1 MAIKA
6 TMEIL
11 GTKMWDMAPDIL
23 HHYKQTVDSNLLLHA
38 HFDKDESEAC
48 VPYLTSSADGF
59 QEKIYVGNA
68 VRINRWY
75 GEDMDNTDT
84 IINVVPVVGP
94 ILRNGDACSY
104 GSKEYRDWLMAAA
117 DIPNCAGHLIYMDS
131 PGGSAYAKNDFKYAV
146 DYIRSKEKKQPII
159 GLIDGLCASA
169 CDALASMCDEVYF
182 VNPMD
187 RVGSIGTMCAFYAVA
202 DGVEDA
208 VTHERFIEVYGS
220 KSEFKNKEYR
230 DAAVGNYDELQA
242 EVDDL
247 NEQFW
252 NTIKTYRPQ
261 VLEEQMHGK
270 IYNCGDVI
278 GTLVDGQG
286 TMQSCIDR
294 ILELAGVQSV
304 TAPVDNNGEAAP
316 AASDNQEQSIEQ
328 TAEPTQDFTGEEP
341 KSDDT
346 LGEPQV
352 HVMVPTKEEVDEAVR
367 TAVIFN
373 VPQETTTE
381 TIQEINNPEDE
392 TTNEP
397 VVPNSSEEVTASQN
411 EEKKMKEY
419 PLIMSALGLNALA
432 VDKEGG
438 YYMNAALCDVLES
451 FVAQANQDKLTMDA
465 KIQEVAQLNARIEE
479 LKGEHEQAINGLT
492 EAHNQEIEKLNGEH
506 AEAISALTEQKDS
519 EIAELNNKVNEANS
533 TIEGLNAQVE
543 AKEAEIKE
551 ISEVVT
557 EPQVPAAPTADGV
570 QVVEAP
576 AFENKSVIDDS
587 MSNEQKKEA
596 LRKRKEELAKLIG

>member
-23 HHYKQTVDSNLLLHA
+23 HHYKQTVDSNILLHA
-38 HFDKDESEAC
+38 HFDKDGSEAG
-48 VPYLTSSADGF
+48 VPYLASSASDF
-59 QEKIYVGNA
+59 QEKVFVGKSSQ
-68 VRINRWY
+68 VRWWDEMGWESGDSVISV
-75 GEDMDNTDT
+75 T
-84 IINVVPVVGP
+84 PVTGP
-94 ILRNGDACSY
+94 ILRSGDGCSY
-104 GSKEYRDWLMAAA
+104 GSKNYRDFMMAAA
-117 DIPNCAGHLIYMDS
+117 DVPGCVGHLIYIDT
-131 PGGSAYAKNDFKYAV
+131 PGGSAYAKNDFKHAI
-146 DYIRSKEKKQPII
+146 DYVRSKGQPVI
-159 GLIDGLCASA
+159 GLVDGLCASA
-169 CDALASMCDEVYF
+169 GMALASMCDEIYF

-187 RVGSIGTMCAFYAVA
+187 RIGSIGTMCAFYATP

-230 DAAVGNYDELQA
+230 DAAVGDYAALQA

-270 IYNCGDVI
+270 VYNCGDVI

-294 ILELAGVQSV
+294 ILELAGVQ
-304 TAPVDNNGEAAP
+304 TAKAPAGEGGEAAP
-316 AASDNQEQSIEQ
+316 SAPDNRDQSVVQ
-328 TAEPTQDFTGEEP
+328 DAEPSQDFTGDEP
-341 KSDDT
+341 KNDDIAVA
-346 LGEPQV
+346 PR
-352 HVMVPTKEEVDEAVR
+352 EEVTEDI
-367 TAVIFN
+367 TG
-373 VPQETTTE
+373 TTTE
-381 TIQEINNPEDE
+381 TIQENNNPEDE

-438 YYMNAALCDVLES
+438 YYMNEALCDVLES

-506 AEAISALTEQKDS
+506 AEAINALAEQKDG

-533 TIEGLNAQVE
+533 TIEGLKAQVE

-551 ISEVVT
+551 ISEAVT

-570 QVVEAP
+570 KSVEVP
-576 AFENKSVIDDS
+576 AFECKSVVSDD
-587 MSNEQKKEA
+587 MTPEEKKEA
-596 LRKRKEELAKLIG
+596 LRKRREELAKLIG

>member
-1 MAIKA
+1 M
-6 TMEIL
+6 
-11 GTKMWDMAPDIL
+11 
-23 HHYKQTVDSNLLLHA
+23 
-38 HFDKDESEAC
+38 
-48 VPYLTSSADGF
+48 
-59 QEKIYVGNA
+59 
-68 VRINRWY
+68 
-75 GEDMDNTDT
+75 
-84 IINVVPVVGP
+84 
-94 ILRNGDACSY
+94 
-104 GSKEYRDWLMAAA
+104 
-117 DIPNCAGHLIYMDS
+117 
-131 PGGSAYAKNDFKYAV
+131 
-146 DYIRSKEKKQPII
+146 
-159 GLIDGLCASA
+159 
-169 CDALASMCDEVYF
+169 ALASMCDEIYF
-182 VNPMD
+182 INPMD
-187 RVGSIGTMCAFYAVA
+187 RIGSIGTMCAFYAVA

-230 DAAVGNYDELQA
+230 DAAVGDYAELQA

-270 IYNCGDVI
+270 VYNCGDVI

-286 TMQSCIDR
+286 TMQSCINR
-294 ILELAGVQSV
+294 ILELAGVQAE
-304 TAPVDNNGEAAP
+304 TAPAGDGGEAAP
-316 AASDNQEQSIEQ
+316 AASDNHSQSVEVPGMTEDFTGDEPGEGVQMQVQEASEALEPVQ
-328 TAEPTQDFTGEEP
+328 TAEVPVAVQTAAEEP
-341 KSDDT
+341 
-346 LGEPQV
+346 LQ
-352 HVMVPTKEEVDEAVR
+352 
-367 TAVIFN
+367 
-373 VPQETTTE
+373 TTTE

-506 AEAISALTEQKDS
+506 AEAINALTEQKDS

-557 EPQVPAAPTADGV
+557 EPQVPSAPTADGV

>member
-1 MAIKA
+1 
-6 TMEIL
+6 
-11 GTKMWDMAPDIL
+11 
-23 HHYKQTVDSNLLLHA
+23 
-38 HFDKDESEAC
+38 
-48 VPYLTSSADGF
+48 
-59 QEKIYVGNA
+59 
-68 VRINRWY
+68 
-75 GEDMDNTDT
+75 
-84 IINVVPVVGP
+84 
-94 ILRNGDACSY
+94 
-104 GSKEYRDWLMAAA
+104 
-117 DIPNCAGHLIYMDS
+117 
-131 PGGSAYAKNDFKYAV
+131 
-146 DYIRSKEKKQPII
+146 
-159 GLIDGLCASA
+159 
-169 CDALASMCDEVYF
+169 
-182 VNPMD
+182 MD

-286 TMQSCIDR
+286 TMQSCINR
-294 ILELAGVQSV
+294 ILELAGVQAE
-304 TAPVDNNGEAAP
+304 TAPAGDGGEAAP
-316 AASDNQEQSIEQ
+316 AASDNHSQSVEVPGMTEDFTGDEPGEGVQMPVQEASEALEPVQ
-328 TAEPTQDFTGEEP
+328 TAELSVAVQTAAEEP
-341 KSDDT
+341 
-346 LGEPQV
+346 LQ
-352 HVMVPTKEEVDEAVR
+352 
-367 TAVIFN
+367 
-373 VPQETTTE
+373 TTTE

-397 VVPNSSEEVTASQN
+397 VVPNSSAEVTASQN

-506 AEAISALTEQKDS
+506 AEAINALTEQKDS

-557 EPQVPAAPTADGV
+557 EPQVPAAPVADGV
-570 QVVEAP
+570 KAVEVP
-576 AFENKSVIDDS
+576 AFECKSVVSDD
-587 MSNEQKKEA
+587 MTPEQKKEA
-596 LRKRKEELAKLIG
+596 LRKRREELQKLIG

>member
-6 TMEIL
+6 TMEIF
-11 GTKMWDMAPDIL
+11 GTRDWDMSPDFL
-23 HHYKQTVDSNLLLHA
+23 HHYKQIVDGNALIRA
-38 HFDKDESEAC
+38 HFDKNESDAD
-48 VPYLTSSADGF
+48 VPYLASSADGF

-68 VRINRWY
+68 VNINRWY
-75 GEDMDNTDT
+75 GEEMDHTDI
-84 IINVVPVVGP
+84 IINMVPVVGP

-104 GSKEYRDWLMAAA
+104 GSKEYRDWLMAAS
-117 DIPNCAGHLIYMDS
+117 DLPNCVGHFLYLDS
-131 PGGSAYAKNDFKYAV
+131 PGGSAYAKNDFSYAI

-169 CDALASMCDEVYF
+169 CEAAASMCDEVYF
-182 VNPMD
+182 VNPLD
-187 RVGSIGTMCAFYAVA
+187 QVGSIGTMCAFYAIK
-202 DGVEDA
+202 DGVKNAITQESY
-208 VTHERFIEVYGS
+208 VEVYGS
-220 KSEFKNKEYR
+220 KSEWKNKEYR
-230 DAAVGNYDELQA
+230 DAADGNYEELQKH
-242 EVDDL
+242 VDEL
-247 NEQFW
+247 NEQFHAI
-252 NTIKTYRPQ
+252 IKKYRPQ

-270 IYNCGDVI
+270 VYNCGDVI

-286 TMQSCIDR
+286 TMQSCIKR
-294 ILELAGVQSV
+294 ILELAGVQAE
-304 TAPVDNNGEAAP
+304 TAPAGDGGEAAP
-316 AASDNQEQSIEQ
+316 AASDNHSQSIEEVQMQVQEASEALEPVQ
-328 TAEPTQDFTGEEP
+328 TAEAIAAVQTAAEEII
-341 KSDDT
+341 
-346 LGEPQV
+346 Q
-352 HVMVPTKEEVDEAVR
+352 
-367 TAVIFN
+367 
-373 VPQETTTE
+373 TTTE
-381 TIQEINNPEDE
+381 TIQEINKPEDE

-438 YYMNAALCDVLES
+438 YYMNEALCDVLES

-465 KIQEVAQLNARIEE
+465 KMQEVAQLNAKIEE

-506 AEAISALTEQKDS
+506 AEAINALTEQKDS
-519 EIAELNNKVNEANS
+519 EIAELNNKVSEAQS

-576 AFENKSVIDDS
+576 AFECKSVVSDD
-587 MSNEQKKEA
+587 MTPDQKKEA
-596 LRKRKEELAKLIG
+596 LRKRREELQKWIG

>member
-6 TMEIL
+6 TMEIF
-11 GTKMWDMAPDIL
+11 GTRDWDMAPDIL
-23 HHYKQTVDSNLLLHA
+23 HHYKQIVDSNALIRA
-38 HFDKDESEAC
+38 HFDKNESESD
-48 VPYLTSSADGF
+48 VPYLASSADGF

-68 VRINRWY
+68 VNINRWY
-75 GEDMDNTDT
+75 GEDMDQTDV
-84 IINVVPVVGP
+84 IINMVPVVGP

-104 GSKEYRDWLMAAA
+104 GSKEYRDWLMAAS
-117 DIPNCAGHLIYMDS
+117 DLPNCVGHFLYLDS
-131 PGGSAYAKNDFKYAV
+131 PGGSAYAKNDFSYAI

-169 CDALASMCDEVYF
+169 CEALASMCDEVYF
-182 VNPMD
+182 VNPLD
-187 RVGSIGTMCAFYAVA
+187 QVGSIGTMCAFYAIK
-202 DGVEDA
+202 DGVKNAITQESY
-208 VTHERFIEVYGS
+208 VEVYGS
-220 KSEFKNKEYR
+220 KSEWKNKEYR
-230 DAAVGNYDELQA
+230 DAAEGKYEELQKH
-242 EVDDL
+242 VDEL
-247 NEQFW
+247 NEQFHAI
-252 NTIKTYRPQ
+252 IKKYRPQ

-286 TMQSCIDR
+286 TMQSCINR
-294 ILELAGVQSV
+294 ILELAGVQDGANLSG
-304 TAPVDNNGEAAP
+304 NGEDESSTPDSSSTQSLDEPQMKEEVMAGEP
-316 AASDNQEQSIEQ
+316 GEGIQMPPMSEEEVLEPVQESGE
-328 TAEPTQDFTGEEP
+328 TAQVIAVAEEPTQ
-341 KSDDT
+341 
-346 LGEPQV
+346 
-352 HVMVPTKEEVDEAVR
+352 
-367 TAVIFN
+367 
-373 VPQETTTE
+373 TTTE
-381 TIQEINNPEDE
+381 TIQEINKSEDE
-392 TTNEP
+392 TTDGS
-397 VVPNSSEEVTASQN
+397 VVPSSLEGVLASQN

-419 PLIMSALGLNALA
+419 PLIMSALGINALA

-479 LKGEHEQAINGLT
+479 LKGEHEQAMSGLT

-506 AEAISALTEQKDS
+506 AEAINALTEQKDG
-519 EIAELNNKVNEANS
+519 EIAELNNQVSEAQA
-533 TIEGLNAQVE
+533 TIEGLNKQVE

-557 EPQVPAAPTADGV
+557 EPQVPAAPTTDGV
-570 QVVEAP
+570 QTVEAP

-596 LRKRKEELAKLIG
+596 LRKRREELAKFIG

>member
-6 TMEIL
+6 TMEIF
-11 GTKMWDMAPDIL
+11 GTRDWDMSPDIL
-23 HHYKQTVDSNLLLHA
+23 HHYKQIVDSNALIRA
-38 HFDKDESEAC
+38 HFDKNESDAD
-48 VPYLTSSADGF
+48 VPYLASSADGF

-68 VRINRWY
+68 VNINRWY
-75 GEDMDNTDT
+75 GEDMDQTDV
-84 IINVVPVVGP
+84 IINMVPVVGP

-104 GSKEYRDWLMAAA
+104 GSKEYRDWLMAAS
-117 DIPNCAGHLIYMDS
+117 DLPNCVGHFLYLDS
-131 PGGSAYAKNDFKYAV
+131 PGGSAYAKNDFSYAI

-159 GLIDGLCASA
+159 ALIDGLCASA
-169 CDALASMCDEVYF
+169 CEALASMCDEVYF
-182 VNPMD
+182 VNPLD
-187 RVGSIGTMCAFYAVA
+187 QVGSIGTMCAFYAIK
-202 DGVEDA
+202 DGVKNAITQESY
-208 VTHERFIEVYGS
+208 VEVYGS
-220 KSEFKNKEYR
+220 KSEWKNKEYR
-230 DAAVGNYDELQA
+230 DAADGNYEELQKH
-242 EVDDL
+242 VDEL
-247 NEQFW
+247 NEQFH
-252 NTIKTYRPQ
+252 TIIKTYRPQ

-304 TAPVDNNGEAAP
+304 TAPAGDGGEAAP
-316 AASDNQEQSIEQ
+316 AASDNHSQSAEVPGVTEDFTGDEPGEGVQMQVQVTSEALEPVQ
-328 TAEPTQDFTGEEP
+328 TAEAIAAVQTAAEEII
-341 KSDDT
+341 
-346 LGEPQV
+346 Q
-352 HVMVPTKEEVDEAVR
+352 
-367 TAVIFN
+367 
-373 VPQETTTE
+373 TTTE

-397 VVPNSSEEVTASQN
+397 VVQNSSEEVTASQN

-465 KIQEVAQLNARIEE
+465 KIQEVAQLNAIIEE

-506 AEAISALTEQKDS
+506 AEAINALTEQKDG

-557 EPQVPAAPTADGV
+557 EPQVPAAPVADGV
-570 QVVEAP
+570 KAVEAP

>member
-38 HFDKDESEAC
+38 HFDKDESGAG
-48 VPYLTSSADGF
+48 VPFLASSADDF
-59 QEKIYVGNA
+59 QEKVFVGKSTQ
-68 VRINRWY
+68 VRWWDEM
-75 GEDMDNTDT
+75 GWESGDS
-84 IINVVPVVGP
+84 IICVTPVTGP
-94 ILRNGDACSY
+94 ILRSGDGCSY
-104 GSKEYRDWLMAAA
+104 GSKNYRDFMMAAA
-117 DIPNCAGHLIYMDS
+117 DVPGCVGHLIYIDT
-131 PGGSAYAKNDFKYAV
+131 PGGSAYAKNDFKYAI
-146 DYIRSKEKKQPII
+146 DYVKSKGQPVI
-159 GLIDGLCASA
+159 GLVDGLCASA
-169 CDALASMCDEVYF
+169 GMALASMCDEIYF
-182 VNPMD
+182 INPMD
-187 RVGSIGTMCAFYAVA
+187 RIGSIGTMCAFYAVA

-230 DAAVGNYDELQA
+230 DAAVGDYAELQA

-270 IYNCGDVI
+270 VYNCGDVI

-286 TMQSCIDR
+286 TMQSCINR
-294 ILELAGVQSV
+294 ILELAGVQAE
-304 TAPVDNNGEAAP
+304 TAPAGDGGEAAP
-316 AASDNQEQSIEQ
+316 AASDNHSQSVEVPGMTEDFTGDEPGEGVQMPVQEASEALEPVQ
-328 TAEPTQDFTGEEP
+328 TAEISVAVQTAAEEP
-341 KSDDT
+341 
-346 LGEPQV
+346 LQ
-352 HVMVPTKEEVDEAVR
+352 
-367 TAVIFN
+367 
-373 VPQETTTE
+373 TTTE

-397 VVPNSSEEVTASQN
+397 VVPNSSAEVTASQN

-506 AEAISALTEQKDS
+506 AEAINALTEQKDG
-519 EIAELNNKVNEANS
+519 EIDELNNKVNEANS
-533 TIEGLNAQVE
+533 TIEGLTAQVE

-557 EPQVPAAPTADGV
+557 EPQVPAAPVADGV
-570 QVVEAP
+570 KAVEVP
-576 AFENKSVIDDS
+576 AFECKSVVSDD
-587 MSNEQKKEA
+587 MTPDQKKEA
-596 LRKRKEELAKLIG
+596 LRKRREELQKMIG

>member
-23 HHYKQTVDSNLLLHA
+23 HHYKQTVDSNILLHA
-38 HFDKDESEAC
+38 HFEKDESGAGI
-48 VPYLTSSADGF
+48 PFFASSKSDF
-59 QEKIYVGNA
+59 QEKVFVGKA
-68 VRINRWY
+68 TQIRWWDEM
-75 GEDMDNTDT
+75 GWESGDSV
-84 IINVVPVVGP
+84 ISVIPVTGP
-94 ILRNGDACSY
+94 ILRSGDGCSY
-104 GSKEYRDWLMAAA
+104 GSKNYRDFMMAAA
-117 DIPNCAGHLIYMDS
+117 DVPGCVGHLIYIDT
-131 PGGSAYAKNDFKYAV
+131 PGGSAYAKNDFKHAI
-146 DYIRSKEKKQPII
+146 DYVKSKGQPVI
-159 GLIDGLCASA
+159 GLVDGLCASA
-169 CDALASMCDEVYF
+169 GMALASMCDEIYF
-182 VNPMD
+182 INPMD
-187 RVGSIGTMCAFYAVA
+187 RIGSIGTMCAFYATP

-230 DAAVGNYDELQA
+230 DAAVGDYAELQK

-252 NTIKTYRPQ
+252 NTIKEYRPQ

-270 IYNCGDVI
+270 IYNCGEVI

-286 TMQSCIDR
+286 TMQSCINR
-294 ILELAGVQSV
+294 ILELAGVQAE
-304 TAPVDNNGEAAP
+304 TAPAGDGGEAAP
-316 AASDNQEQSIEQ
+316 AASDNHSQSVEVPGMTEDFTGDEPGEGVQMPVQEASEALEPVQ
-328 TAEPTQDFTGEEP
+328 TAEVSVAVQTAAEEII
-341 KSDDT
+341 
-346 LGEPQV
+346 Q
-352 HVMVPTKEEVDEAVR
+352 
-367 TAVIFN
+367 
-373 VPQETTTE
+373 TTTE

-397 VVPNSSEEVTASQN
+397 VVPNSSAEVTASQN
-411 EEKKMKEY
+411 EEKKMKKY
-419 PLIMSALGLNALA
+419 PLIMKALGQNVLEIDAKN
-432 VDKEGG
+432 G
-438 YYMNAALCDVLES
+438 YYLNEDLRDTLEACL
-451 FVAQANQDKLTMDA
+451 AQAEQNEITLEA
-465 KIQEVAQLNARIEE
+465 KFKEVAKLNKMIEE

-506 AEAISALTEQKDS
+506 AEAINALTEQKDG

-570 QVVEAP
+570 KAVEAP
-576 AFENKSVIDDS
+576 TFECRSVVSDD
-587 MSNEQKKEA
+587 MTPEQKKEA
-596 LRKRKEELAKLIG
+596 LRKRREELQKMIG

>member
-38 HFDKDESEAC
+38 HFDKDESGAG
-48 VPYLTSSADGF
+48 VPFLASSADDF
-59 QEKIYVGNA
+59 QEKVFVGKSTQ
-68 VRINRWY
+68 VRWWDEM
-75 GEDMDNTDT
+75 GWESGDS
-84 IINVVPVVGP
+84 IICVTPVTGP
-94 ILRNGDACSY
+94 ILRSGDGCSY
-104 GSKEYRDWLMAAA
+104 GSKNYRDFMMAAA
-117 DIPNCAGHLIYMDS
+117 DVPGCVGHLIYIDT
-131 PGGSAYAKNDFKYAV
+131 PGGSAYAKNDFKYAI
-146 DYIRSKEKKQPII
+146 DYVKSKGQPVI
-159 GLIDGLCASA
+159 GLVDGLCASA
-169 CDALASMCDEVYF
+169 GMALASMCDEIYF
-182 VNPMD
+182 INPMD
-187 RVGSIGTMCAFYAVA
+187 RIGSIGTMCAFYAVA

-261 VLEEQMHGK
+261 VLEEQMYGK
-270 IYNCGDVI
+270 VYNCGDVI

-304 TAPVDNNGEAAP
+304 TAPAGDGGEAAP
-316 AASDNQEQSIEQ
+316 AASDNHSQSAEVPGVTEDFTGDEPGEGVQMQVQVTSEALEPVQ
-328 TAEPTQDFTGEEP
+328 TAEAIAAVQTAAEEII
-341 KSDDT
+341 
-346 LGEPQV
+346 Q
-352 HVMVPTKEEVDEAVR
+352 
-367 TAVIFN
+367 
-373 VPQETTTE
+373 TTTE

-397 VVPNSSEEVTASQN
+397 VVQNSSEEVTASQN

-479 LKGEHEQAINGLT
+479 LKDEHEQAINGLT

-506 AEAISALTEQKDS
+506 AEAINALTEQKDG

-557 EPQVPAAPTADGV
+557 EPQVPAAPVADGV
-570 QVVEAP
+570 KAVEAP

>member
-6 TMEIL
+6 TMEIF
-11 GTKMWDMAPDIL
+11 GTRDWDMAPDIL
-23 HHYKQTVDSNLLLHA
+23 HHYKQIVDSNALIRA
-38 HFDKDESEAC
+38 HFDKNESESD
-48 VPYLTSSADGF
+48 VPYLASSADGF

-68 VRINRWY
+68 VNINRWY
-75 GEDMDNTDT
+75 GEDMDQTDV
-84 IINVVPVVGP
+84 IINMVPVVGP

-104 GSKEYRDWLMAAA
+104 GSKEYRDWLMAAS
-117 DIPNCAGHLIYMDS
+117 DLPNCVGHFLYLDS
-131 PGGSAYAKNDFKYAV
+131 PGGSAYAKNDFSYAI

-169 CDALASMCDEVYF
+169 CEALASMCDEVYF
-182 VNPMD
+182 VNPLD
-187 RVGSIGTMCAFYAVA
+187 QVGSIGTMCAFYAIK
-202 DGVEDA
+202 DGVKNAITQESY
-208 VTHERFIEVYGS
+208 VEVYGS
-220 KSEFKNKEYR
+220 KSEWKNKEYR
-230 DAAVGNYDELQA
+230 DAADGNYDELQKH
-242 EVDDL
+242 VDEL
-247 NEQFW
+247 NEQFHAI
-252 NTIKTYRPQ
+252 IKKYRPQ
-261 VLEEQMHGK
+261 VQEEQMHGK
-270 IYNCGDVI
+270 VYNCGDVI

-294 ILELAGVQSV
+294 ILELAGVQTE
-304 TAPVDNNGEAAP
+304 TAPADNGGEAAP
-316 AASDNQEQSIEQ
+316 AASDNQSQSIQ
-328 TAEPTQDFTGEEP
+328 QAAEPSQDFTGEEP
-341 KSDDT
+341 KNDFT
-346 LGEPQV
+346 GEEP
-352 HVMVPTKEEVDEAVR
+352 KEEEVE
-367 TAVIFN
+367 
-373 VPQETTTE
+373 VPQEETTE

-397 VVPNSSEEVTASQN
+397 VVPNSSAEVTASQN

-438 YYMNAALCDVLES
+438 YYMNEALCDVLES

-465 KIQEVAQLNARIEE
+465 KIQEVAQLNAKIEE

-506 AEAISALTEQKDS
+506 AEAINALTEQKDG

-570 QVVEAP
+570 KAVEVP
-576 AFENKSVIDDS
+576 TFENKSVIDDS

>member
-23 HHYKQTVDSNLLLHA
+23 HHYKQTVDSNILLHA
-38 HFDKDESEAC
+38 HFDKDESGAG
-48 VPYLTSSADGF
+48 VPFLASSADDF
-59 QEKIYVGNA
+59 QEKVFVGKSTQ
-68 VRINRWY
+68 VRWWDEMGWEN
-75 GEDMDNTDT
+75 GDS
-84 IINVVPVVGP
+84 IICVTPVTGP
-94 ILRNGDACSY
+94 ILRSGDGCSY
-104 GSKEYRDWLMAAA
+104 GSKNYRDFMMAAA
-117 DIPNCAGHLIYMDS
+117 DVPGCVGHLIYIDT
-131 PGGSAYAKNDFKYAV
+131 PGGSAYAKNDFKYAI
-146 DYIRSKEKKQPII
+146 DYVKSKGQPVI
-159 GLIDGLCASA
+159 GLVDGLCASA
-169 CDALASMCDEVYF
+169 GMALASMCDEIYF
-182 VNPMD
+182 INPMD
-187 RVGSIGTMCAFYAVA
+187 RIGSIGTMCAFYAVA

-230 DAAVGNYDELQA
+230 DAAVGDYAELQA

-270 IYNCGDVI
+270 VYNCGDVI

-286 TMQSCIDR
+286 TMQSCINR
-294 ILELAGVQSV
+294 ILELAGVQAE
-304 TAPVDNNGEAAP
+304 TAPAGDGGEAAP
-316 AASDNQEQSIEQ
+316 AASDNHSQSVEVPGMTEDFTGDEPGEGVQMPVQEASEALEPVQ
-328 TAEPTQDFTGEEP
+328 TAEIP
-341 KSDDT
+341 
-346 LGEPQV
+346 V
-352 HVMVPTKEEVDEAVR
+352 AVQ
-367 TAVIFN
+367 TAAEG
-373 VPQETTTE
+373 PLQTTTE

-397 VVPNSSEEVTASQN
+397 VVPNSSAEVTASQN

-506 AEAISALTEQKDS
+506 AEAINALTEQKDS

-557 EPQVPAAPTADGV
+557 EPQVPAAPVADGV
-570 QVVEAP
+570 KAVEVP
-576 AFENKSVIDDS
+576 AFECKSVVSDD
-587 MSNEQKKEA
+587 MTPDQKKEA
-596 LRKRKEELAKLIG
+596 LRKRREELQKLIG

>member
-1 MAIKA
+1 
-6 TMEIL
+6 MEIL

-38 HFDKDESEAC
+38 HFDKDESGAG
-48 VPYLTSSADGF
+48 VPFLASSADDF
-59 QEKIYVGNA
+59 QEKVFVGKSTQ
-68 VRINRWY
+68 VRWWDEM
-75 GEDMDNTDT
+75 GWESGDS
-84 IINVVPVVGP
+84 IICVTPVTGP
-94 ILRNGDACSY
+94 ILRSGDGCSY
-104 GSKEYRDWLMAAA
+104 GSKNYRDFMMAAA
-117 DIPNCAGHLIYMDS
+117 DVPGCVGHLIYIDT
-131 PGGSAYAKNDFKYAV
+131 PGGSAYAKNDFKYAI
-146 DYIRSKEKKQPII
+146 DYVKSKGQPVI
-159 GLIDGLCASA
+159 GLVDGLCASA
-169 CDALASMCDEVYF
+169 GMALASMCDEIYF
-182 VNPMD
+182 INPMD
-187 RVGSIGTMCAFYAVA
+187 RIGSIGTMCAFYAVA

-270 IYNCGDVI
+270 IYNFGDVI

-286 TMQSCIDR
+286 TMQSCINR
-294 ILELAGVQSV
+294 ILELAGVQAE
-304 TAPVDNNGEAAP
+304 TAPAGEGGEAAP
-316 AASDNQEQSIEQ
+316 AASDNHSQSVEVPGMTEDFTGDEPGEGVQMQVQEASEALEPVQ
-328 TAEPTQDFTGEEP
+328 TAEAIAAVQTVAEEII
-341 KSDDT
+341 
-346 LGEPQV
+346 Q
-352 HVMVPTKEEVDEAVR
+352 
-367 TAVIFN
+367 
-373 VPQETTTE
+373 TTTE

-397 VVPNSSEEVTASQN
+397 VVPNSSAEVTASQN

-506 AEAISALTEQKDS
+506 AEAINALTEQKDG

-570 QVVEAP
+570 QTVEVP
-576 AFENKSVIDDS
+576 TFECKSVVSDD
-587 MSNEQKKEA
+587 MTAEQKKEA
-596 LRKRKEELAKLIG
+596 LRKRREELQKWIG

>member
-11 GTKMWDMAPDIL
+11 GTRMWDMNPDIL

-38 HFDKDESEAC
+38 HFDKDESEAG
-48 VPYLTSSADGF
+48 VPFFTSSADAF
-59 QEKIYVGNA
+59 QQKVFVGKA
-68 VRINRWY
+68 TQVRWWDEM
-75 GEDMDNTDT
+75 GWESGDS
-84 IINVVPVVGP
+84 VVCVTPVTGP
-94 ILRNGDACSY
+94 ILRSGDGCSY
-104 GSKEYRDWLMAAA
+104 GSKNYRDFMMAAA
-117 DIPNCAGHLIYMDS
+117 DVPGCVGHLIYIDT
-131 PGGSAYAKNDFKYAV
+131 PGGSAYAKNDFKHAI
-146 DYIRSKEKKQPII
+146 DYVKSKGQPVI
-159 GLIDGLCASA
+159 GLVDGLCASA
-169 CDALASMCDEVYF
+169 GMALAAMCDEIYF
-182 VNPMD
+182 INPMD
-187 RVGSIGTMCAFYAVA
+187 RIGSIGTMCAFYAVA

-208 VTHERFIEVYGS
+208 VTHERFVEVYGS
-220 KSEFKNKEYR
+220 KSEYKNKEYR
-230 DAAVGNYDELQA
+230 DAAVGDYKELQA

-252 NTIKTYRPQ
+252 DVIKTYRPQ
-261 VLEEQMHGK
+261 VQEEQMHGK
-270 IYNCGDVI
+270 VYNCGDVI

-294 ILELAGVQSV
+294 ILELAGVQTA
-304 TAPVDNNGEAAP
+304 TAPAGEGGEAAP
-316 AASDNQEQSIEQ
+316 AAPDNQEQSIE
-328 TAEPTQDFTGEEP
+328 TAAEPVQDFTG
-341 KSDDT
+341 D
-346 LGEPQV
+346 EPQ
-352 HVMVPTKEEVDEAVR
+352 
-367 TAVIFN
+367 
-373 VPQETTTE
+373 QTTTE

-397 VVPNSSEEVTASQN
+397 VVPNSSAEVTASQN

-465 KIQEVAQLNARIEE
+465 KIHEVAQLNARIEE

-506 AEAISALTEQKDS
+506 AEAINALTEQKDG

-576 AFENKSVIDDS
+576 AFECKSVVSDD
-587 MSNEQKKEA
+587 MTPEQKKEA
-596 LRKRKEELAKLIG
+596 LRKRREELQKWIG

>member
-23 HHYKQTVDSNLLLHA
+23 HHYKQTVDSNILLHA
-38 HFDKDESEAC
+38 HFDKDESGAG
-48 VPYLTSSADGF
+48 VPFLASSADDF
-59 QEKIYVGNA
+59 QEKVFVGKSTQ
-68 VRINRWY
+68 VRWWDEMGWEN
-75 GEDMDNTDT
+75 GDS
-84 IINVVPVVGP
+84 IICVTTVTGP
-94 ILRNGDACSY
+94 ILRSGDGCSY
-104 GSKEYRDWLMAAA
+104 GSKNYRDFMMAAA
-117 DIPNCAGHLIYMDS
+117 DVPGCVGHLIYIDT
-131 PGGSAYAKNDFKYAV
+131 PGGSAYAKNDFKYAI
-146 DYIRSKEKKQPII
+146 DYVKSKGQPVI
-159 GLIDGLCASA
+159 GLVDGLCASA
-169 CDALASMCDEVYF
+169 GMALASMCDEIYF
-182 VNPMD
+182 INPMD
-187 RVGSIGTMCAFYAVA
+187 RIGSIGTMCAFYAVA

-230 DAAVGNYDELQA
+230 DAAVGDYAELQA

-286 TMQSCIDR
+286 TMQSCINR
-294 ILELAGVQSV
+294 ILELAGVQAE
-304 TAPVDNNGEAAP
+304 TAPAGDGGEAAP
-316 AASDNQEQSIEQ
+316 AASDNHSQSVEVPGVTEDFTGDEPGEGVQMPVQEASEALEPVQ
-328 TAEPTQDFTGEEP
+328 TAEIPVVVQTSAEEP
-341 KSDDT
+341 
-346 LGEPQV
+346 LQ
-352 HVMVPTKEEVDEAVR
+352 
-367 TAVIFN
+367 
-373 VPQETTTE
+373 TTTE

-397 VVPNSSEEVTASQN
+397 VVPNSSAEVTASQN

-438 YYMNAALCDVLES
+438 YYMNEALCDVLES

-506 AEAISALTEQKDS
+506 AEAINALTEQKDS

>member
-38 HFDKDESEAC
+38 HFDKDESGAG
-48 VPYLTSSADGF
+48 VPFLASSADDF
-59 QEKIYVGNA
+59 QEKVFVGKSTQ
-68 VRINRWY
+68 VRWWDEM
-75 GEDMDNTDT
+75 GWESGDS
-84 IINVVPVVGP
+84 IICVTPVTGP
-94 ILRNGDACSY
+94 ILRSGDGCSY
-104 GSKEYRDWLMAAA
+104 GSKNYRDFMMAAA
-117 DIPNCAGHLIYMDS
+117 DVPGCVGHLIYIDT
-131 PGGSAYAKNDFKYAV
+131 PGGSAYAKNDFKYAI
-146 DYIRSKEKKQPII
+146 DYVKSKGQPVI
-159 GLIDGLCASA
+159 GLVDGLCASA
-169 CDALASMCDEVYF
+169 GMALASMCDEIYF
-182 VNPMD
+182 INPMD
-187 RVGSIGTMCAFYAVA
+187 RIGSIGTMCAFYAVA

-230 DAAVGNYDELQA
+230 DAAVGNYEELQA

-270 IYNCGDVI
+270 VYNCGDVI

-286 TMQSCIDR
+286 TMQSCINR
-294 ILELAGVQSV
+294 ILELAGVQAE
-304 TAPVDNNGEAAP
+304 TAPAGDGGEAAP
-316 AASDNQEQSIEQ
+316 AASDNHSQSVEVPGMTEDFTGDEPGEGIQMPVQEASEALEPVQ
-328 TAEPTQDFTGEEP
+328 TAEVPVAVQTAAEEP
-341 KSDDT
+341 
-346 LGEPQV
+346 LQ
-352 HVMVPTKEEVDEAVR
+352 
-367 TAVIFN
+367 
-373 VPQETTTE
+373 TTTE

-397 VVPNSSEEVTASQN
+397 VVPNSSAEVTASQN

-419 PLIMSALGLNALA
+419 PLIMSALRINALA

-506 AEAISALTEQKDS
+506 AEAINALTEQKDS

-570 QVVEAP
+570 QVVETP
-576 AFENKSVIDDS
+576 TFECKSVVSDN
-587 MSNEQKKEA
+587 MTPEQKKEA
-596 LRKRKEELAKLIG
+596 LRKRREELQKWIG

>member
-38 HFDKDESEAC
+38 HFDKDESGAG
-48 VPYLTSSADGF
+48 VPFLASSADDF
-59 QEKIYVGNA
+59 QEKVFVGKSTQ
-68 VRINRWY
+68 VRWWDEM
-75 GEDMDNTDT
+75 GWESGDS
-84 IINVVPVVGP
+84 IICVTPVTGP
-94 ILRNGDACSY
+94 ILRSGDGCSY
-104 GSKEYRDWLMAAA
+104 GSKNYRDFMMAAA
-117 DIPNCAGHLIYMDS
+117 DVPGCVGHLIYIDT
-131 PGGSAYAKNDFKYAV
+131 PGGSAYAKNDFKYAI
-146 DYIRSKEKKQPII
+146 DYVKSKGQPVI
-159 GLIDGLCASA
+159 GLVDGLCASA
-169 CDALASMCDEVYF
+169 GMALASMCDEIYF
-182 VNPMD
+182 INPMD
-187 RVGSIGTMCAFYAVA
+187 RIGSIGTMCAFYAVA

-230 DAAVGNYDELQA
+230 DAAVGDYAELQA

-270 IYNCGDVI
+270 VYNCGDVI

-286 TMQSCIDR
+286 TMQSCINR
-294 ILELAGVQSV
+294 ILELAGVQAE
-304 TAPVDNNGEAAP
+304 TNPAGDGGEAVP
-316 AASDNQEQSIEQ
+316 ATSDNHSQSVEVPGMTEDFTGDEPGEGVQMPVQEASEALEPVQ
-328 TAEPTQDFTGEEP
+328 TAEVSVAVQTAAEE
-341 KSDDT
+341 S
-346 LGEPQV
+346 LQ
-352 HVMVPTKEEVDEAVR
+352 
-367 TAVIFN
+367 
-373 VPQETTTE
+373 TTTE
-381 TIQEINNPEDE
+381 TIQETNKPEDE

-397 VVPNSSEEVTASQN
+397 VVPNSSAEVTASQN

-506 AEAISALTEQKDS
+506 AEAINALTEQKDG

-570 QVVEAP
+570 QTVEVP
-576 AFENKSVIDDS
+576 TFECKSVVSDD
-587 MSNEQKKEA
+587 MTAEQKKEA
-596 LRKRKEELAKLIG
+596 LRKRREELQKWIG

>member
-38 HFDKDESEAC
+38 HFDKDESGAG
-48 VPYLTSSADGF
+48 VPFLASSADDF
-59 QEKIYVGNA
+59 QEKVFVGKSTQ
-68 VRINRWY
+68 VRWWDEMGWEN
-75 GEDMDNTDT
+75 GDS
-84 IINVVPVVGP
+84 IICVTPVTGP
-94 ILRNGDACSY
+94 ILRSGDGCSY
-104 GSKEYRDWLMAAA
+104 GSKNYRDFMMAAA
-117 DIPNCAGHLIYMDS
+117 DVPGCVGHLIYIDT
-131 PGGSAYAKNDFKYAV
+131 PGGSAYAKNDFKYAI
-146 DYIRSKEKKQPII
+146 DYVKSKGQPVI
-159 GLIDGLCASA
+159 GLVDGLCASA
-169 CDALASMCDEVYF
+169 GMALASMCDEIYF
-182 VNPMD
+182 INPMD
-187 RVGSIGTMCAFYAVA
+187 RIGSIGTMCAFYAVA

-270 IYNCGDVI
+270 VYNCGDVI

-286 TMQSCIDR
+286 TMQSCINR
-294 ILELAGVQSV
+294 ILELAGVQAE
-304 TAPVDNNGEAAP
+304 TAPAGDGGEAAP
-316 AASDNQEQSIEQ
+316 AASDNQSQLIEEVQMQVQEASEALEPVQ
-328 TAEPTQDFTGEEP
+328 TAETIAAVQTAAEEP
-341 KSDDT
+341 
-346 LGEPQV
+346 LQ
-352 HVMVPTKEEVDEAVR
+352 
-367 TAVIFN
+367 
-373 VPQETTTE
+373 TTTE
-381 TIQEINNPEDE
+381 TIQEINKPEDE

-438 YYMNAALCDVLES
+438 YYMNEALCDVLES

-465 KIQEVAQLNARIEE
+465 KMQEVAQLNAKIEE

-506 AEAISALTEQKDS
+506 AEAINALTEQKDS
-519 EIAELNNKVNEANS
+519 EIAELNNKVNEAQS

-570 QVVEAP
+570 QVVETP
-576 AFENKSVIDDS
+576 AFECKSVVSDD
-587 MSNEQKKEA
+587 MTPDQKKEA
-596 LRKRKEELAKLIG
+596 LRKRREELQKLIG

>member
-23 HHYKQTVDSNLLLHA
+23 HHYKQTVDSNILLHA
-38 HFDKDESEAC
+38 HFEKDESGAGI
-48 VPYLTSSADGF
+48 PFFASSKSDF
-59 QEKIYVGNA
+59 QEKVFVGKA
-68 VRINRWY
+68 TQIRWWDEM
-75 GEDMDNTDT
+75 GWESGDSV
-84 IINVVPVVGP
+84 ISVIPVTGP
-94 ILRNGDACSY
+94 ILRSGDGCSY
-104 GSKEYRDWLMAAA
+104 GSKNYRDFMMAAA
-117 DIPNCAGHLIYMDS
+117 DVPGCVGHLIYIDT
-131 PGGSAYAKNDFKYAV
+131 PGGSAYAKNDFKHAI
-146 DYIRSKEKKQPII
+146 DYVKSKGQPVI
-159 GLIDGLCASA
+159 GLVDGLCASA
-169 CDALASMCDEVYF
+169 GMALASMCDEIYF
-182 VNPMD
+182 INPMD
-187 RVGSIGTMCAFYAVA
+187 RIGSIGTMCAFYATP

-230 DAAVGNYDELQA
+230 DAAVGDYAELQK

-252 NTIKTYRPQ
+252 NTIKEYRPQ
-261 VLEEQMHGK
+261 VLEEQMRGK
-270 IYNCGDVI
+270 IYNCGEVI

-286 TMQSCIDR
+286 TMQSCINR
-294 ILELAGVQSV
+294 ILELARVQDGAGLSDGADAESS
-304 TAPVDNNGEAAP
+304 APENSAT
-316 AASDNQEQSIEQ
+316 QELD
-328 TAEPTQDFTGEEP
+328 EPQMKQEVMA
-341 KSDDT
+341 
-346 LGEPQV
+346 GEPGEGIQ
-352 HVMVPTKEEVDEAVR
+352 MPSMSEEEVLEPVQESGETAQVIAVAEES
-367 TAVIFN
+367 T
-373 VPQETTTE
+373 QTTTE
-381 TIQEINNPEDE
+381 TIQEINKSEDE
-392 TTNEP
+392 TTDGS
-397 VVPNSSEEVTASQN
+397 VVPSSLEGVLASQN

-419 PLIMSALGLNALA
+419 PLIMSALGINALA

-506 AEAISALTEQKDS
+506 AEAINALTEQKDG
-519 EIAELNNKVNEANS
+519 EIAELSNQVSEAQA
-533 TIEGLNAQVE
+533 TIDGLNKQVE

-557 EPQVPAAPTADGV
+557 EPQVPAAPTTDGV
-570 QVVEAP
+570 QTVEAP
-576 AFENKSVIDDS
+576 AFECKSVVSDD
-587 MSNEQKKEA
+587 MTPDQKKEA
-596 LRKRKEELAKLIG
+596 LRKRREELQKLIG